1 LDAEGNSTT
10 DPEAAM
16 GGVVLPIG
24 GPKGSGLAMMMD
36 IFGGLL
42 TGASFA
48 GNVNDAYKVLDRP
61 QGVGHWIFVFKPDAF
76 LDSMDE
82 YYDRMEIE
90 LKTVRDSAK
99 AAGVDRIYTS
109 GEIEI
114 LREKDLRSKGVS
126 FTASEVEVLNKTAEE
141 WGCSTRL

>member
-1 LDAEGNSTT
+1 
-10 DPEAAM
+10 M

-42 TGASFA
+42 TGSHFA
-48 GNVNDAYKVLDRP
+48 GNVNDAYKVLDKP
-61 QGVGHWIFVFKPDAF
+61 QGVGHWFMVFKPDAF

-90 LKTVRDSAK
+90 MKAIRESEK
-99 AAGVDRIYTS
+99 AAGVDRIFTP
-109 GEIEI
+109 GEIEFMKEKEN
-114 LREKDLRSKGVS
+114 RERGVA
-126 FTASEVEVLNKTAEE
+126 FTIGEIENLNKTAQE
-141 WGCSTRL
+141 WGCSARLG